1 MIGCIGNLSR
11 EIETVKTVPT
21 KNSGT
26 ENLSEIRNSLDELN
40 SRLEMMEE
48 RIRYV
53 EVKPVEINQ
62 SEERRKTLNKHFV

>member
-62 SEERRKTLNKHFV
+62 SEERRKPLNKHFV

>member
-62 SEERRKTLNKHFV
+62 SEERRKTLNKHFG

>member
-53 EVKPVEINQ
+53 EVKQAKISSTKSRP
-62 SEERRKTLNKHFV
+62 SKL